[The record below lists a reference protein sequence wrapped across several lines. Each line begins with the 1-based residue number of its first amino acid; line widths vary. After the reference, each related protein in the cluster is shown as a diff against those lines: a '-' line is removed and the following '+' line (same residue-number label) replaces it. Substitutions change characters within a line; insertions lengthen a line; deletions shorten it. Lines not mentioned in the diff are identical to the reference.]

1 MKSNSAIIQR
11 RSRGTG
17 RGGSLRRALPCSCAV
32 ATLVLANLVR
42 AEELRC
48 PASTSEEARSLADQ
62 LLQAGR
68 YESAGKC
75 YEAAGEY
82 ARANEAFL
90 KAAGAESK
98 AAERENADHIEA
110 AKNLARQLERA
121 FRGPPRGAE

>member
-1 MKSNSAIIQR
+1 MQSNTAIIQR
-11 RSRGTG
+11 RTRGTG
-17 RGGSLRRALPCSCAV
+17 RGGSLPRALACSCAL
-32 ATLVLANLVR
+32 ATLVLAGLVR
-42 AEELRC
+42 AEEVPC
-48 PASTSEEARSLADQ
+48 PASTREEARSLADQ
-62 LLQAGR
+62 LLQAAR

-98 AAERENADHIEA
+98 AVERENADHIEA
-110 AKNLARQLERA
+110 AKKLARQVERA